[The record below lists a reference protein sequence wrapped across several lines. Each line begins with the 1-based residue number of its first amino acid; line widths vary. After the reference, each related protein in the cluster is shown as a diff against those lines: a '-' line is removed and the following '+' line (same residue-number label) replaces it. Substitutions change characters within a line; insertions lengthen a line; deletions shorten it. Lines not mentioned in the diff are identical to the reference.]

1 MKVRITDPDVIRKR
15 EQELFEAISENL
27 DWEALSKVFRVRH
40 RLGSITGMESRQGD
54 LVAREGAVA
63 YRLDFDVRAVLS
75 VLFDR
80 AGNYLSTAEEIEL
93 AAPSPLE
100 TSAEAVPIPQQ
111 PRPEAE
117 ADRSWKT
124 EEAKKGVEK
133 EEEEEETID
142 LHQIVRVRSDLIQD
156 PAGLSA
162 PRPRPKTPPNVKMSR
177 IAHELADMISDIN
190 GSKKS

>member
-1 MKVRITDPDVIRKR
+1 
-15 EQELFEAISENL
+15 
-27 DWEALSKVFRVRH
+27 
-40 RLGSITGMESRQGD
+40 
-54 LVAREGAVA
+54 
-63 YRLDFDVRAVLS
+63 
-75 VLFDR
+75 
-80 AGNYLSTAEEIEL
+80 STAEEIEL

-133 EEEEEETID
+133 EEEEEEEEETID